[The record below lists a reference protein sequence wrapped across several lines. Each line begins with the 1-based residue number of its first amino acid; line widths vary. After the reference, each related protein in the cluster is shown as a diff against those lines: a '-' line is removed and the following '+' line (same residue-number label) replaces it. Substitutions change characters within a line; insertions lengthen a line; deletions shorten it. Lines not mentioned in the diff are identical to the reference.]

1 MADLIKRWQKGNMNA
16 FEALFEQYKGLVFKN
31 AVLMTGNR
39 EEAEDILQEIFM
51 TVWNSCNSF
60 DPGKGN
66 FTTWLYR
73 ITVNRCIDRQR
84 KKQQTPLSLEE
95 QNIDLSE
102 IGCQELPEE
111 TLIRKLEY
119 ERLINAVNQLDN
131 KHRTVLILR
140 YFNDL
145 SYNEIAEV
153 LDIPVGTAKSRI
165 YNALRSLREKMSLA
179 IMNTNIDSRRES

>member
-1 MADLIKRWQKGNMNA
+1 MADLIKRWQKGDMNA

-39 EEAEDILQEIFM
+39 EEAEDILQEVFF
-51 TVWNSCNSF
+51 TVWNSCNHF

-66 FTTWLYR
+66 FTTWLHR
-73 ITVNRCIDRQR
+73 ITINRCIDRQR
-84 KKQQTPLSLEE
+84 KRKQASLPLEE
-95 QNIDLSE
+95 QNLDLPE

-111 TLIRKLEY
+111 TLMRKLEY

-131 KHRTVLILR
+131 KHRPVLILR

-145 SYNEIAEV
+145 SYNKIAEV
-153 LDIPVGTAKSRI
+153 LDIPVGTVKSRI
-165 YNALRSLREKMSLA
+165 YNALRSVRGQINLELTDINME
-179 IMNTNIDSRRES
+179 RRKS

>member
-1 MADLIKRWQKGNMNA
+1 MADLIKRWQKGDMNA

-31 AVLMTGNR
+31 AILMTGNI
-39 EEAEDILQEIFM
+39 EEAEDILQEVFF
-51 TVWNSCNSF
+51 TVWNSLNNF

-66 FTTWLYR
+66 FTTWLHR
-73 ITVNRCIDRQR
+73 ITINRCIDSQR
-84 KKQQTPLSLEE
+84 KRKQASLPLEE
-95 QNIDLSE
+95 QNLDLPE

-111 TLIRKLEY
+111 TLMRKLEY

-131 KHRTVLILR
+131 KHRSVLILR

-153 LDIPVGTAKSRI
+153 LEIPVGTVKSRI
-165 YNALRSLREKMSLA
+165 YNALRSVRGQINLELTDINME
-179 IMNTNIDSRRES
+179 RRKS